1 MREKKRKLK
10 KSMSSLLLVKQSEM
24 ILPSVLSEASSL
36 VAERETGGERGRKG
50 KKQMETK
57 KNKGLIQMT
66 IESKE
71 TQKEDGKG
79 SNDVQNRK

>member
-1 MREKKRKLK
+1 
-10 KSMSSLLLVKQSEM
+10 
-24 ILPSVLSEASSL
+24 
-36 VAERETGGERGRKG
+36 
-50 KKQMETK
+50 METK